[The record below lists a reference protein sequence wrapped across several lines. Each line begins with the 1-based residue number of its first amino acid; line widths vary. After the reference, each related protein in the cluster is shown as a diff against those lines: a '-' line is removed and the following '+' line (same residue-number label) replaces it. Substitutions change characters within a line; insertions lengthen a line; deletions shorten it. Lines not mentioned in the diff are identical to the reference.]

1 MLKGPQRIVCLTE
14 ETTEWLYLLGE
25 ESRIV
30 GISAYTVRPERAK
43 KEKPVVSA
51 FISGSVSKICAL
63 KPDLVVGFS
72 DIQGNLAKQLIEAGL
87 NVMVF
92 NQRSIEEIFS
102 VMETVAGLVGKS
114 HRAEV
119 LISEMRAR
127 IEAIHK
133 NAAKRAYRPKVFFQE
148 WDEPIISA
156 IRWVSEAIEIAGGE
170 DIFAETRLS
179 SLAKDRI
186 VTAEAVRERNPDLI
200 LGSWCGKPMDF
211 NWIKTKPEWK
221 KVSAVENEKI
231 FEIDSAVILQPGP
244 ALFLEGIDRLSEAI
258 TSF

>member
-14 ETTEWLYLLGE
+14 ETTEWLYLLGQE
-25 ESRIV
+25 HRIV
-30 GISAYTVRPERAK
+30 GISAYTVRPEQAK
-43 KEKPVVSA
+43 TEKPVVSA
-51 FISGSVSKICAL
+51 FISGSLPKILAL

-92 NQRSIEEIFS
+92 NQRSIDEIFS
-102 VMETVAGLVGKS
+102 VMETMAAIVGQTI
-114 HRAEV
+114 RAEN
-119 LISEMRAR
+119 LISEMRAKLESMER
-127 IEAIHK
+127 QS
-133 NAAKRAYRPKVFFQE
+133 AKRSLKPKVFFQE

-156 IRWVSEAIEIAGGE
+156 IRWVSEAIEIAGGQ
-170 DIFAETRLS
+170 DVFAETRSS

-186 VTAEAVRERNPDLI
+186 VSAEAVRERNPDLI

-211 NWIKTKPEWK
+211 DWIRAKPEWK
-221 KVSAVENEKI
+221 DVSAIKNERLY
-231 FEIDSAVILQPGP
+231 EIDSAVILQPGP

>member
-14 ETTEWLYLLGE
+14 ETTEWLYLLGQE
-25 ESRIV
+25 HRIV
-30 GISAYTVRPERAK
+30 GISAYTVRPEQAK
-43 KEKPVVSA
+43 TEKPVVSA
-51 FISGSVSKICAL
+51 FVSGSLPKILAL

-92 NQRSIEEIFS
+92 NQRSIDEIFS
-102 VMETVAGLVGKS
+102 VMETMAGIVGQAS
-114 HRAEV
+114 RAEN
-119 LISEMRAR
+119 LISEMRAKLEL
-127 IEAIHK
+127 IERQST
-133 NAAKRAYRPKVFFQE
+133 KRPHRPKVFFQE

-156 IRWVSEAIEIAGGE
+156 IRWVSEAIEIAGGR
-170 DIFAETRLS
+170 DIFAETRSS

-186 VTAEAVRERNPDLI
+186 VSAEAVRERNPDLI

-211 NWIKTKPEWK
+211 DWIRAKHEWK
-221 KVSAVENEKI
+221 NVSAIKNKKI
-231 FEIDSAVILQPGP
+231 YEIDSAVILQPGP
-244 ALFLEGIDRLSEAI
+244 ALFLEGLDRLSEAI